1 MYTVVF
7 FLSLF
12 GVATV
17 YCAMYMYLYICVLF
31 VKYLTHTNLQKW
43 QDIVREVKF
52 LKSCDHDNCIH
63 YKGGYIKD
71 QTVWV
76 SVLSNLVP
84 FKLPFSLLY
93 TKPQECHLLAMWTV

>member
-31 VKYLTHTNLQKW
+31 VKYLTHTNL
-43 QDIVREVKF
+43 
-52 LKSCDHDNCIH
+52 
-63 YKGGYIKD
+63 
-71 QTVWV
+71 
-76 SVLSNLVP
+76 
-84 FKLPFSLLY
+84 
-93 TKPQECHLLAMWTV
+93 